1 MPVGKIKRTGLM
13 FSIFGKVKTYIIATL
28 ALALPIIYVFGQ
40 IKGRTK
46 EKNKVL
52 TDELQAQQKASDFYK
67 AMSENETDNLTDRK
81 SITDRLR
88 SNGL

>member
-1 MPVGKIKRTGLM
+1 MFIFGKIKM
-13 FSIFGKVKTYIIATL
+13 YIIATL

-40 IKGRTK
+40 VKGRAK

-52 TDELQAQQKASDFYK
+52 TDELKARQKQYDFYK
-67 AMSENETDNLTDRK
+67 TMADNETDNLTDRR
-81 SITDRLR
+81 SVTDRLR

>member
-1 MPVGKIKRTGLM
+1 M

-40 IKGRTK
+40 IKGRAK
-46 EKNKVL
+46 AKNKVL
-52 TDELQAQQKASDFYK
+52 TDELQAQQKAADFYK
-67 AMSENETDNLTDRK
+67 AMSENESDNLTDRK

>member
-1 MPVGKIKRTGLM
+1 M
-13 FSIFGKVKTYIIATL
+13 FIFGKIKTYIIATL
-28 ALALPIIYVFGQ
+28 ALALPIIYVMGRV
-40 IKGRTK
+40 KGRAA

-52 TDELQAQQKASDFYK
+52 TDELQAQEKATDFYK
-67 AMSENETDNLTDRK
+67 AMSEHESDTLTDRK

>member
-1 MPVGKIKRTGLM
+1 VFDIFGKIKTW
-13 FSIFGKVKTYIIATL
+13 IIAAL
-28 ALALPIIYVFGQ
+28 AVALPILYVFGR
-40 IKGRTK
+40 IKGRAA

-52 TDELQAQQKASDFYK
+52 TDELQAQEKASNFYK
-67 AMSENETDNLTDRK
+67 NMAEHENDNLTDRK

>member
-1 MPVGKIKRTGLM
+1 V
-13 FSIFGKVKTYIIATL
+13 FIFGKIKTYIIATL
-28 ALALPIIYVFGQ
+28 ALALPILYVVGQ
-40 IKGRTK
+40 ITGRAK

-52 TDELQAQQKASDFYK
+52 KDELEAQNKASDFYK
-67 AMSENETDNLTDRK
+67 NMAEHETDTLTDRK